1 MYPVVHKRLQN
12 GILVHKKY
20 YAICSLSLQLWD
32 DMCGPYVNQISNKL
46 PNEIIT
52 PYDLL
57 KTPSEGVTLFGLK
70 HNIKVAILFLYNWL
84 NGIGHF
90 ALENCVE
97 DSATAEISRS
107 QIWQWIRHKVLI

>member
-1 MYPVVHKRLQN
+1 
-12 GILVHKKY
+12 
-20 YAICSLSLQLWD
+20 
-32 DMCGPYVNQISNKL
+32 MCGPYVNQISNKL
-46 PNEIIT
+46 PNEVIT

-70 HNIKVAILFLYNWL
+70 HNIKVTILFLYNWL

-107 QIWQWIRHKVLI
+107 QIWQWIRHKVKI